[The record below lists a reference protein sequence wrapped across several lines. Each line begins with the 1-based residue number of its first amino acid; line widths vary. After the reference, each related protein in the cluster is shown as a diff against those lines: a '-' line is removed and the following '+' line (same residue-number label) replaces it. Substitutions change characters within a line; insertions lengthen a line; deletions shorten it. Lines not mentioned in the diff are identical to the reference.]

1 LAKILI
7 VDDDPNITYTFKAIL
22 EKEGHQIDDFTDP
35 IKAASHFQ
43 EGLYSVAL
51 IDIRMPKMNGLELY
65 REIRKKDNKI
75 KACFVTA
82 YEISKEEFG
91 NPSSDSSVIFI
102 KKPVGRADLVKYVE
116 NLLSA

>member
-1 LAKILI
+1 M
-7 VDDDPNITYTFKAIL
+7 DDDPNITFTFKAIL

-35 IKAASHFQ
+35 IKAPSRFR

-75 KACFVTA
+75 KVCFVTA

-91 NPSSDSSVIFI
+91 NPLSDSSVIFI
-102 KKPVGRADLVKYVE
+102 KKPVGRAELVKYVE
-116 NLLSA
+116 NLMSR